1 MKKVTLLSK
10 KKIRTLLERAI
21 TQSLAS
27 IKLGS
32 GSKRLSKAI
41 QKAIADIA
49 AAAKKDLKKSLRTK
63 TKKAKTT
70 LTRVKRRV
78 NG

>member
-1 MKKVTLLSK
+1 MKKVTVLSK

-32 GSKRLSKAI
+32 GSKKLNKTI
-41 QKAIADIA
+41 QKAAADIA
-49 AAAKKDLKKSLRTK
+49 GTAKKDLKKSLRTK
-63 TKKAKTT
+63 AKKVKTNP
-70 LTRVKRRV
+70 TRVKRK
-78 NG
+78 G